1 MKNFLKRSNKYSAVN
16 QLITIR
22 RENKMLECLQ
32 YVLLSL
38 TAALGITEG
47 VILGVEQYRNNNRP
61 RTIAIPQ
68 EVMRER
74 IGDMV
79 NKYKES
85 YTKKVDKIVRRLKD
99 ENRYSPECEQKE
111 KEIREKI
118 EKLRTNMKFME
129 LSILIDEWEKELFKT

>member
-1 MKNFLKRSNKYSAVN
+1 
-16 QLITIR
+16 
-22 RENKMLECLQ
+22 MLECLQ

-79 NKYKES
+79 NEYKES
-85 YTKKVDKIVRRLKD
+85 FTKELDDIVKSLKD
-99 ENRYSPECEQKE
+99 ENRYSPEHERKE
-111 KEIREKI
+111 KEIRKKI
-118 EKLRTNMKFME
+118 NQLDTSLEFCE
-129 LSILIDEWEKELFKT
+129 LFLLIGKWEKELFKT

>member
-1 MKNFLKRSNKYSAVN
+1 
-16 QLITIR
+16 
-22 RENKMLECLQ
+22 MLECLQ